1 MKQTPIS
8 PLPAADFTAVE
19 VRYLAANGDDGN
31 DGKSPETAWRSV
43 ARLNEG
49 LPAGGT
55 ARLRRGD
62 VFYGTLEV
70 KGGIDR
76 DHRTTV
82 TSFGEGP
89 KPVISCT
96 KNLRDDPGIWD
107 SKFPNYNIWSMDL
120 TNPANYTGVDS
131 ADANPGFLLV
141 DGAVMPWKRFL

>member
-1 MKQTPIS
+1 MTVNP
-8 PLPAADFTAVE
+8 PPDYTCATGE

-43 ARLNEG
+43 ARLNAG

-62 VFYGTLEV
+62 VFYGTVEV

-107 SKFPNYNIWSMDL
+107 SRYSRSCRCRQLPRCHRS
-120 TNPANYTGVDS
+120 
-131 ADANPGFLLV
+131 
-141 DGAVMPWKRFL
+141 